1 MKAQVLNLKNA
12 NVGEVELSDAVFAR
26 KGGTGSIYE
35 VVKMQRANK
44 RKGCAASRNHA
55 LVSGTT
61 AKMYRQKG
69 TGRARHGDYRTN
81 IFVGGGKAFG
91 PHPRDYSYNVPK
103 KVKKA
108 ALAIALTEKVR
119 DGKLLVVDSFTFSSI
134 KTKTFVE
141 SMKVL
146 GVTTGLIV
154 LEANNDIVRK
164 SARNVP
170 TLKVLRWD
178 GLNVMDVLR
187 FEHVVIAKA
196 ALDKI
201 QEALQS

>member
-1 MKAQVLNLKNA
+1 MKVNVMNMQNKG
-12 NVGEVELSDAVFAR
+12 VGEVELHDAIFAR

-108 ALAIALTEKVR
+108 ALATALTEKVR
-119 DGKLLVVDSFTFSSI
+119 DGKLLVVDAFTLSAI

-141 SMKVL
+141 SMKAL

-154 LEANNDIVRK
+154 LDGDNDVVRK

-170 TLKVLRWD
+170 TMKVLRWP
-178 GLNVMDVLR
+178 
-187 FEHVVIAKA
+187 
-196 ALDKI
+196 
-201 QEALQS
+201 